1 MLNLVLIKMKHTFQ
15 SDLNN
20 QLLRQNFVSETE
32 TEKWQLEKC
41 QMMAENFAELE
52 NGIAILSDLKNNKS
66 YIYSGKIT
74 DELNIFQNKNT
85 FEIESIWEDELFD
98 ILEADDVLQKHILE
112 LQFFQFIKTV
122 PFEKRKDFSVISRL
136 RISEKQK
143 SLIHKM
149 FYFSNS
155 ENCNTELSLC
165 LYHFDFFQS
174 DSYTGMIINTANG
187 TIIHQTEAENSTFL
201 SVREKEILKMIQ
213 QGKRSKEIAELL
225 FISINTVNRHRQNI
239 LEKMRVSNTTEAC
252 TMASKLNW
260 I

>member
-1 MLNLVLIKMKHTFQ
+1 MKNIQSELN
-15 SDLNN
+15 D
-20 QLLRQNFVSETE
+20 QLLQQDFPSAENEKIQLESCQKMAKNFV
-32 TEKWQLEKC
+32 
-41 QMMAENFAELE
+41 ELE

-66 YIYSGKIT
+66 YIYSGKFA
-74 DELNIFQNKNT
+74 DEINIFRDKNIQ
-85 FEIESIWEDELFD
+85 EIDSIWEKELFD
-98 ILEADDVLQKHILE
+98 QLNSEDVLQKHILE
-112 LQFFQFIKTV
+112 LQFFQFIKTI
-122 PFEKRKDFSVISRL
+122 PFEQRRDYCVISRL
-136 RISEKQK
+136 KLSERQNQR

-155 ENCNTELSLC
+155 ENCNTELTLC
-165 LYHFDFFQS
+165 LYHFDFSQS

-213 QGKRSKEIAELL
+213 QGKKSKEIAELL